1 MDFAH
6 CAIEQERVIHHD
18 EEIFTLR
25 KLDQFLRLCSGR
37 SKWLFHKNVLS
48 ALEGLLGQREVRRN
62 RRHDGDGIDFG
73 IREYVGRIGSHQH
86 RRVHPAHTLQRF
98 GTEVGDTRHR
108 RIGGIV
114 KIAHDV
120 RTPVS
125 VTDDSYFQCR

>member
-1 MDFAH
+1 MLEQTEVDASRIVIVEVSQRAATNEFMDFAH

-25 KLDQFLRLCSGR
+25 KLDQFLRLYSGR

-73 IREYVGRIGSHQH
+73 IREYVGRIGS
-86 RRVHPAHTLQRF
+86 
-98 GTEVGDTRHR
+98 
-108 RIGGIV
+108 
-114 KIAHDV
+114 
-120 RTPVS
+120 
-125 VTDDSYFQCR
+125 